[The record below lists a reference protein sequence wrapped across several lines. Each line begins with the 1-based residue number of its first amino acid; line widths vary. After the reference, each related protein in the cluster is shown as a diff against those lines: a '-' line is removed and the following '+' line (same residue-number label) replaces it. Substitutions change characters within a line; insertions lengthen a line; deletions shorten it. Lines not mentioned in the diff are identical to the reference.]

1 MYQPVIGQ
9 QLHLRFQ
16 RIPGRKPGTS
26 TKVMIGMLNASQKRT
41 NRAPF
46 TEELM
51 SKQPEIRATLK
62 YTRKKR
68 KAHSE
73 RWQSFSLLTRSHFR
87 LVAHNANSASVHPG
101 KSHHNVFG
109 VVRHDL
115 KKVPLVHNLN
125 RQNWRNWSHFQRL
138 DESCKFAHVPRE
150 RCPTCRTL
158 LLTPRGRWCPA
169 NAPGDH

>member
-1 MYQPVIGQ
+1 MIGQ
-9 QLHLRFQ
+9 QPESQFE

-26 TKVMIGMLNASQKRT
+26 TKVMMGMLNASQKRT

-51 SKQPEIRATLK
+51 SKQPETRATLK

-68 KAHSE
+68 KVHLE
-73 RWQSFSLLTRSHFR
+73 LWQSCSLRTRSHFG
-87 LVAHNANSASVHPG
+87 LVTHNADRASVHPC

-125 RQNWRNWSHFQRL
+125 RQIWNICCNFHSLCDNCEVVHIPP
-138 DESCKFAHVPRE
+138 E
-150 RCPTCRTL
+150 
-158 LLTPRGRWCPA
+158 
-169 NAPGDH
+169 